1 MKKQICWLLL
11 ALFISLTG
19 CAGPAG
25 ESINILSIKSYK
37 DIPGIT
43 GSEIDAIEQLKTSRK
58 RFSYGQMYETEAFVL
73 PDGNYAGF
81 TALLCRHLSDLF
93 GIEFKLEIHEWEGL
107 ISGLDNHFIDFTG
120 DLTPTPERM
129 RFYYMTHPIAERSQ
143 RIFMHTSSEE
153 VLIEKDVNGLRVG
166 FLGGSIN
173 ADEVTEYYPE
183 LRFTVVSVDS
193 FASAARMLESGEIDA
208 FVSEGVI
215 DPFFD
220 DYGFIRSREL
230 FPLAYSHVSL
240 TTANPALQ
248 PIIGVMNKYLEAG
261 GIDKLYEF
269 YKEGDKDYAR
279 FKLNR
284 SFTNV
289 ERSYLDSLAIRRGTV
304 KIALEQDNYP
314 VSFYNRTEKEF
325 QGIALDVLKEISD
338 LTGINF
344 ETVNDETTP
353 WSEIMEMLRTG
364 EASMVSQLLYSE
376 SRKDDFLWTA
386 VPYAYTSYALLSKL
400 DYPNLASYQ
409 VLRAKLGTIS
419 KSAFEDKYNE
429 WFPDNNNVTPYETLT
444 DALTALESGE
454 IDLLMASDYILLM
467 ELNYR
472 EIPGYKI
479 NIRFGT
485 PMDSFF
491 GFNKSEDLLCS
502 IVSKAQYHVKTDLIA
517 DSWTSRGFDYS
528 KKMAQQQLVFLSV
541 IVSVLIFVLLLTV
554 VFLMKNR
561 RLSHGLEETV
571 KNRTS
576 ELELQTQAAQVASK
590 AKSAFL
596 ARMSHEIRTPL
607 NAIIGM
613 AGIAEHSIANQE
625 KTLSSIHQI
634 TVSSKHL
641 LGILND
647 VLDMSKIESG
657 KMELSNEPFSLV
669 KAYNEVSGIIAQ
681 RCSEKYITFRTN
693 IDQIRDVTLIGDK
706 LRLNQ
711 VLVNLLGNSVKFTGE
726 KGEIS
731 FLLNILDEDGENI
744 RIQFS
749 VSDDGIGMTSEQ
761 MAKLFVPFEQ
771 TDSNV
776 AVKFGGTGLGLSI
789 SQNLIGMMGG
799 EIKVTSSPGA
809 GSKFFFDLIFKKSS
823 EIIKDDVSDIP
834 VIDLKGKKILLAEDV
849 EVNRI
854 IVGEI
859 LAPTG
864 LAIDEAEDGQ
874 RAVEIFDSS
883 APGCYDLI
891 FMDVQMPRIGG
902 YEATRRIRALERE
915 DAKKIPIIAM
925 TANAYREDIE
935 EAFAAGMNGHLS
947 KPIDVEALMK
957 VLTKYLVDST
967 KQG

>member
-1 MKKQICWLLL
+1 MAL
-11 ALFISLTG
+11 AFFITLTG
-19 CAGPAG
+19 CARPAG
-25 ESINILSIKSYK
+25 ESFDILSIKSYK

-43 GSEIDAIEQLKTSRK
+43 VNEINAIEELKASREK
-58 RFSYGQMYETEAFVL
+58 FLYGQMYETEAFEL

-81 TALLCRHLSDLF
+81 ATLLCGHLSDFF
-93 GIEFKLEIHEWEGL
+93 GIEFRLEIHEWDNL
-107 ISGLDNHFIDFTG
+107 ISGLDNHQIDFTG

-129 RFYYMTHPIAERSQ
+129 RRYYMTHPIAERSQ

-153 VLIEKDVNGLRVG
+153 VVSEKDVNGLRVG

-193 FASAARMLESGEIDA
+193 FASAARMLETHEIDA

-220 DYGFIRSREL
+220 DYGFIRSREF

-240 TTANPALQ
+240 TTANSALQ
-248 PIIGVMNKYLEAG
+248 PVIGVMNKYLEAG

-269 YKEGDKDYAR
+269 YNEGNKEYAR
-279 FKLNR
+279 FKLNK
-284 SFTNV
+284 SFTHA
-289 ERSYLDSLAIRRGTV
+289 EKSYLDALAIREGTV

-314 VSFYNRTEKEF
+314 VSFYNRTEKEY
-325 QGIALDVLKEISD
+325 QGIAVDVLKEISD
-338 LTGINF
+338 LTGIKF

-376 SRKDDFLWTA
+376 SRKDDFLWTF
-386 VPYAYTSYALLSKL
+386 VPYAHTSYALLSKL

-409 VLRAKLGTIS
+409 VLRAKVGTIS
-419 KSAFEDKYNE
+419 KSAFDDKYNE
-429 WFPDNNNVTPYETLT
+429 WFPDNNNVIRYDTLM
-444 DALTALESGE
+444 DALAALESGE

-491 GFNKSEDLLCS
+491 GFNKNEDLLRS
-502 IVSKAQYHVKTDLIA
+502 IVSKAQYYVKTDLIA

-528 KKMAQQQLVFLSV
+528 KKLVRQQLFFLSL
-541 IVSVLIFVLLLTV
+541 ILSVLVFVLFLTV
-554 VFLMKNR
+554 MFLMKNR
-561 RLSHGLEETV
+561 KLSQGLEKTV

-625 KTLSSIHQI
+625 KALSSIHQI

-657 KMELSNEPFSLV
+657 KMELANEPFSLV

-681 RCSEKYITFRTN
+681 RCSEKFIVFKTN
-693 IDQIRDVTLIGDK
+693 VDKLRDVTMIGDK

-726 KGEIS
+726 DGEIS
-731 FLLNILDEDGENI
+731 FFVKIMGEDDDNVRIL
-744 RIQFS
+744 FT
-749 VSDDGIGMTSEQ
+749 VSDNGIGMTDEQ

-771 TDSNV
+771 TDSNI

-799 EIKVTSSPGA
+799 EIKVESNPGA
-809 GSKFFFDLIFKKSS
+809 GSKFSFDLIFKKSS
-823 EIIKDDVSDIP
+823 EIIEDDVSDIP

-849 EVNRI
+849 DVNRI
-854 IVGEI
+854 IVREI
-859 LAPTG
+859 LSPTG
-864 LAIDEAEDGQ
+864 LEIDEAEDGQ
-874 RAVEIFDSS
+874 RAVEVFGSS
-883 APGCYDLI
+883 PPGCYDLI
-891 FMDVQMPRIGG
+891 FMDVQMPLVGG

-925 TANAYREDIE
+925 TANAYKEDIE

-947 KPIDVEALMK
+947 KPIDIEALMK
-957 VLTKYLVDST
+957 VLTKYLV
-967 KQG
+967 GR